1 MNLTLMSAF
10 ANPADIQMDSR
21 LIGLDEAKAMVYVIM
36 ILLKGRL
43 SLILLGCGILA
54 AVYAHK
60 RSNPPV
66 FHTSGWQEDA
76 SISI

>member
-1 MNLTLMSAF
+1 
-10 ANPADIQMDSR
+10 
-21 LIGLDEAKAMVYVIM
+21 MVYVIM

-60 RSNPPV
+60 RSKPPY
-66 FHTSGWQEDA
+66 FTHLDGRKMRLLPYETRYSRFTHG
-76 SISI
+76 